1 MLEYDKI
8 KEIRI
13 SMQVN
18 SVKKQWDN
26 ISTAYGFDGV
36 NKAMLVSRYWV
47 FFWLH
52 LIMMP
57 PLWKVFVLFNKKTLF
72 LNFAK

>member
-1 MLEYDKI
+1 MKF
-8 KEIRI
+8 
-13 SMQVN
+13 N
-18 SVKKQWDN
+18 SVKKQCDN
-26 ISTAYGFDGV
+26 ISTACGFGGV

-52 LIMMP
+52 LNMMP
-57 PLWKVFVLFNKKTLF
+57 LLWKVFVLFNKKTLF